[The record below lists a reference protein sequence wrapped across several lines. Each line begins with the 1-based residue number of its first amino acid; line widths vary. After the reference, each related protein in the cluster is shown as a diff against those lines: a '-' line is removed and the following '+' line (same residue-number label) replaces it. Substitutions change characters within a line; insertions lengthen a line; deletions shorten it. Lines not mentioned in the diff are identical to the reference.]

1 MAQLLDKDKVLQKRV
16 SLWNFYFD
24 NLVDLAS
31 QGHFSLPKILDKTSN
46 NGHIFY
52 IVLNSKLDRDNLIS
66 LLKDNN
72 IQAVFHYQS
81 LHRSPFYKDKHD
93 NRDLPNADRFST
105 VLLRLPMFYELTD
118 QEVKRIC
125 DVIYSFYNH

>member
-1 MAQLLDKDKVLQKRV
+1 MNAYN
-16 SLWNFYFD
+16 S
-24 NLVDLAS
+24 
-31 QGHFSLPKILDKTSN
+31 FSFLM
-46 NGHIFY
+46 
-52 IVLNSKLDRDNLIS
+52 
-66 LLKDNN
+66 DNN